1 MGIFKVFGRRGSRGE
16 LSRSSGTTVISSGRV
31 HVLAGAGLLR
41 GNEKA
46 IRAKSI
52 SLPRTSFLRW
62 NPRNGKTETASWSIY
77 ISHRDRV
84 SPNFIPCIVLY
95 SLLEGRRRAEREK
108 KGDKR
113 RWRVKMAIF
122 KKGARRIRT
131 PFENETIQS
140 TSGGLLSTRDSIQ
153 PRSRSN
159 ATEGTIGGEEGAKKA
174 ARGMRPFSLSR
185 SISEGSSLC
194 LSREDNSG

>member
-1 MGIFKVFGRRGSRGE
+1 MGIFKVFGRGGSRGE

-52 SLPRTSFLRW
+52 SLPRTSFLR
-62 NPRNGKTETASWSIY
+62 NGKTASWSIY
-77 ISHRDRV
+77 ISHRNRV

-122 KKGARRIRT
+122 EKGARRIRT

>member
-52 SLPRTSFLRW
+52 SLPRTSFLR
-62 NPRNGKTETASWSIY
+62 NGKTASWSIY

-122 KKGARRIRT
+122 EKGARRIRT

-159 ATEGTIGGEEGAKKA
+159 ATEGTIGGEEGGKKA

>member
-1 MGIFKVFGRRGSRGE
+1 MGIFKVFGRGGGSRGE

-46 IRAKSI
+46 IRTKSI

-62 NPRNGKTETASWSIY
+62 NPRNGKTASWSIY

-84 SPNFIPCIVLY
+84 SPNFIPRIVLY

-122 KKGARRIRT
+122 EKGARRT

-159 ATEGTIGGEEGAKKA
+159 ATEGTIGGEEGGKKA

>member
-1 MGIFKVFGRRGSRGE
+1 MGIFKVFGRGGSRGE

-52 SLPRTSFLRW
+52 SLHRTSFLRW

-95 SLLEGRRRAEREK
+95 SLLEGRRGAEREK

-122 KKGARRIRT
+122 EKGARRIRT

-159 ATEGTIGGEEGAKKA
+159 ATEGTIGGEEGRKKA